1 MSNVFTNPKQTA
13 TESAFRPWYSA
24 DPNQFYSSYQDPS
37 QHESE
42 AMYRQFPLGKM
53 VIDAQTRMVIGRG
66 LTPMSSPETD
76 ITGWDTDTTRRFAR
90 QAEAY
95 WRLVTNNRNFDWYGK
110 NDFRQLQQIAFRN
123 ILIMGDTLVHR
134 GFRRLRNRQTV
145 PYMQLISGRMVTQ
158 NYDIDTPNMVGGVYI
173 DPGTGRET
181 AYRIRVIGQNL
192 EDTMATKMVKRYN
205 PRTGR
210 LEFDLI
216 QLQKSDPGLVR
227 GIPLLTTLRGSILG
241 TSKFQD
247 NHLLQ
252 SIVQNMFSVFIEKD
266 EETFGP
272 SFQDK
277 LAGVGATPDPIDPG
291 KINLR
296 SGNIIPLNP
305 KEHANVVQ
313 RQAQGEDYGAYLT
326 ANIEI
331 IAGACGLSA
340 ETVLNRYNASF
351 SASRAGI
358 ASTEKN
364 NEILREEFVQKFC
377 EPVWEQIVDIG
388 VLSGHIDAPGYLDDP
403 MVRRAA
409 LATTWAGP
417 TPAQVDPVK
426 EVNAYVTAIDNG
438 LCTREY
444 ATRRLYGMDF
454 EEVTERL
461 AVENESRRELGLDE
475 ESEQTAETNDT
486 ENTEEEETKNE
497 ERE

>member
-1 MSNVFTNPKQTA
+1 MTPYTNPKQT
-13 TESAFRPWYSA
+13 TMESGFWPWYPS
-24 DPNQFYSSYQDPS
+24 DPNEFFSSHQDIS

-42 AMYRQFPLGKM
+42 AMYRQFPMGKM
-53 VIDAQTRMVIGRG
+53 VIDAQTRMVVGKG
-66 LTPMSSPETD
+66 LSPMSSPETD
-76 ITGWDTDTTRRFAR
+76 ITGWDEETTSRFQR
-90 QAEAY
+90 QAESY
-95 WRLVTNNRNFDWYGK
+95 WRIITGSRNYDWYGK
-110 NDFRQLQQIAFRN
+110 NDFRQLQQIAFKN

-134 GFRRLRNRQTV
+134 GFRRMRNGVTL

-158 NYDIDTPNMVGGVYI
+158 NYEVDSKNMTGGVYI
-173 DPGTGRET
+173 NPDTGRET
-181 AYRIRVIGQNL
+181 AYRLRVIGETL
-192 EDTMATKMVKRYN
+192 EDTLGTKTVKRYN

-227 GIPLLTTLRGSILG
+227 GIPLLTSLRGAILG
-241 TSKFQD
+241 TSKYQD

-266 EETFGP
+266 EETQGP
-272 SFQDK
+272 SIRDK
-277 LAGVGATPDPIDPG
+277 LMGAGGAPDPIDPG
-291 KINLR
+291 KMNLK

-305 KEHANVVQ
+305 KEHAVVVQ
-313 RQAQGEDYGAYLT
+313 RQSQGEDYSKYLT

-358 ASTEKN
+358 AATEKN

-377 EPVWEQIVDIG
+377 EPVWEQVVDTG
-388 VLSGHIDAPGYLDDP
+388 VLSGHIEAPGYLDDP
-403 MVRRAA
+403 MIRRAA

-426 EVNAYVTAIDNG
+426 EVNAYIAAIGAG
-438 LCTREY
+438 LCTHEY
-444 ATRRLYGMDF
+444 AVRRLYGMDF
-454 EEVTERL
+454 GEVVERL
-461 AVENESRRELGLDE
+461 AKE
-475 ESEQTAETNDT
+475 
-486 ENTEEEETKNE
+486 KNE
-497 ERE
+497 YEARGIDVKNVLIPQGDETPTQEDTASEEQ

>member
-1 MSNVFTNPKQTA
+1 MSNRFTNPKQT
-13 TESAFRPWYSA
+13 TMESSFSPWYPS
-24 DPNQFYSSYQDPS
+24 DPNFNYSAYQDLS

-42 AMYRQFPLGKM
+42 ALYRQYPLGKM
-53 VIDAQTRMVIGRG
+53 VIDAQTRMVIGKG

-76 ITGWDTDTTRRFAR
+76 ITKWGEGTAERFTR

-95 WRLVTNNRNFDWYGK
+95 WRLVTNTRNYDWYGK
-110 NDFRQLQQIAFRN
+110 STFLQLQQTAFKNIA
-123 ILIMGDTLVHR
+123 IAGDTLPHW
-134 GFRRLRNRQTV
+134 GFRRLRNGTV
-145 PYMQLISGRMVTQ
+145 APYLQLISGRMVTQ
-158 NYDIDTPNMVGGVYI
+158 NMELDCRNMTGGVYI
-173 DPGTGRET
+173 DPTTGRET
-181 AYRIRVIGQNL
+181 AYRIRVIGETL
-192 EDTMATKMVKRYN
+192 EDTLTTRTVKRYN

-227 GIPLLTTLRGSILG
+227 GIPLLTALRGSILG
-241 TSKFQD
+241 TSKYQD

-252 SIVQNMFSVFIEKD
+252 SIVQNMFSVFIEKE
-266 EETFGP
+266 EETGGP
-272 SFQDK
+272 SFHDK
-277 LAGVGATPDPIDPG
+277 LAGIGAKQDPIDPG
-291 KINLR
+291 KLNLR

-377 EPVWEQIVDIG
+377 MPTWDQVIDTG
-388 VLSGHIDAPGYLDDP
+388 VLQGHIEAPGYLEDP

-409 LATTWAGP
+409 LATTWVGP

-426 EVNAYVTAIDNG
+426 EVNAYIAAIGAG
-438 LCTREY
+438 LCTHEY
-444 ATRRLYGMDF
+444 AIRRLYGMDF
-454 EEVTERL
+454 QEVTDHLAKERAEYEAKGIDTANVL
-461 AVENESRRELGLDE
+461 VPAAE
-475 ESEQTAETNDT
+475 ERDKD
-486 ENTEEEETKNE
+486 EEETTDE
-497 ERE
+497 E